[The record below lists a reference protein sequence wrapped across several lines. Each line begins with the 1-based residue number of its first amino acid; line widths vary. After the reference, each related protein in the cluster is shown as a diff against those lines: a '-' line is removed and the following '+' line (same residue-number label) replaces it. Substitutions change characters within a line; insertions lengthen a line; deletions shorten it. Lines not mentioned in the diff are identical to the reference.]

1 MAGWLIALP
10 LAIGAPMQKLPIA
23 IFVIEGSMWLV
34 KKSTIVVPVAKD
46 SVMNV
51 PTLKDPFRNEV
62 GTRRSLCASVATV
75 LDLLQQKQCDPNL
88 MMQLPQLKESPLI
101 QTAIMVMVEEEL
113 VIMEMKASMREGT
126 VDTYV

>member
-62 GTRRSLCASVATV
+62 GTQRSLCASVATV

-88 MMQLPQLKESPLI
+88 MMQLP
-101 QTAIMVMVEEEL
+101 
-113 VIMEMKASMREGT
+113 
-126 VDTYV
+126 